1 MARRSGVSIMTTTY
15 SKFRGVDF
23 TNDPSLVEP
32 HRSPL
37 AINMLSDSGGMP
49 EKRLGWR
56 TLQTVE
62 KPVNGLFSAVI
73 KQKTHFIVHGGT
85 NIYEW
90 FDGPDAGEP
99 KVLKDGVT
107 NAKSVAITM
116 QEKLWIL
123 TGGEYLVY
131 DGETV
136 KSVSEDA
143 YVPTTTLGADPSGA
157 GGSIFES
164 PNLIQPKRKNEF
176 IPDGETKVYQLDSTD
191 IDSDA
196 VTATVWGEEK
206 KEGTDF
212 TVDRAK
218 GTVTFN
224 TAPEKPS
231 VGKEGAVIITFSKTV
246 EDYAQKV
253 YKCRIV
259 TSYGVGTSDRVV
271 ISGNPDFPNR
281 DWTSGLNDPSYFPDL
296 GYNLVGIEAT
306 AIMGYHRIG
315 EYLAVIKE
323 DNGQDSTVFIR
334 SASLD
339 SDGNA
344 VFKTRQSI
352 AGVGAVSM
360 AGFASILDEQLFLSG
375 TGVYAITSSYIT
387 AERIVQNRSYYIDP
401 KLTAEPGL
409 ESAQAVSWNGS
420 MLVSVNGHV
429 YILDGRQ
436 NKSYRPQSQGDFV
449 YECYYWENVPAVCW
463 LNYKTGASETL
474 YFGTDDGRICRF
486 NSDVETMER
495 YSDDGAAIFACWA
508 TKADDDDDVTVL
520 KTMIKK
526 GNSVT
531 IKPYLRSSAKI
542 CFRTERDAVDWQA
555 TYGTMDIFDWE
566 DIDFSRF
573 TFNAN
578 EAPQEIL
585 FNTKV
590 KKYKRLQII
599 IKNDA
604 VNEGF
609 GIYGVTKH
617 YVNGNFAKR

>member
-1 MARRSGVSIMTTTY
+1 
-15 SKFRGVDF
+15 
-23 TNDPSLVEP
+23 
-32 HRSPL
+32 
-37 AINMLSDSGGMP
+37 
-49 EKRLGWR
+49 
-56 TLQTVE
+56 
-62 KPVNGLFSAVI
+62 
-73 KQKTHFIVHGGT
+73 
-85 NIYEW
+85 
-90 FDGPDAGEP
+90 
-99 KVLKDGVT
+99 
-107 NAKSVAITM
+107 
-116 QEKLWIL
+116 
-123 TGGEYLVY
+123 
-131 DGETV
+131 
-136 KSVSEDA
+136 
-143 YVPTTTLGADPSGA
+143 
-157 GGSIFES
+157 
-164 PNLIQPKRKNEF
+164 
-176 IPDGETKVYQLDSTD
+176 
-191 IDSDA
+191 
-196 VTATVWGEEK
+196 
-206 KEGTDF
+206 
-212 TVDRAK
+212 
-218 GTVTFN
+218 
-224 TAPEKPS
+224 
-231 VGKEGAVIITFSKTV
+231 
-246 EDYAQKV
+246 
-253 YKCRIV
+253 
-259 TSYGVGTSDRVV
+259 
-271 ISGNPDFPNR
+271 
-281 DWTSGLNDPSYFPDL
+281 
-296 GYNLVGIEAT
+296 
-306 AIMGYHRIG
+306 
-315 EYLAVIKE
+315 
-323 DNGQDSTVFIR
+323 
-334 SASLD
+334 
-339 SDGNA
+339 
-344 VFKTRQSI
+344 
-352 AGVGAVSM
+352 M

-375 TGVYAITSSYIT
+375 TGVYAITSSYLT
-387 AERIVQNRSYYIDP
+387 AEQIVQNRSYYIDP

-486 NSDVETMER
+486 NSDIETMER
-495 YSDDGAAIFACWA
+495 YADDGAAIFACWA